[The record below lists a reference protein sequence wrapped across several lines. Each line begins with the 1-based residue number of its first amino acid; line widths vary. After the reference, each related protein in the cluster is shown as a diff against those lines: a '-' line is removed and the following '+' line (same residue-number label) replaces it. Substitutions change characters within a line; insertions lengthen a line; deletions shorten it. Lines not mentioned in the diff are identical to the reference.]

1 MGLLDGQRAVVTGG
15 GSGIGRATC
24 RRMAEEGARVAVLD
38 VNEESA
44 EAVADEIG
52 GIAFGVDVGDPD
64 AMREAVDAA
73 AAELGGLSVIY
84 NNAGT
89 SAFGKLHEMDL
100 ADWDRVLR
108 VNLTGVW
115 AGIRAAVPHL
125 LAGGGG
131 SIVSTASISGTRP
144 AAGESPYAASKAAV
158 AALTA
163 SAALEYGPSIRVN
176 AVSPGMIRTAMTAQ
190 MFEFMPNQVERFEKG
205 TPVARI
211 GEPEDIADVVVFL
224 CSDLARFVTGQNIV
238 VDGGLTLHGSG
249 VDGIF
254 DIVFPAKRD
263 VRREASR
270 RRRRPMSASRFRRSG
285 RRGLGRPWSS
295 SSREPRRRSAAR
307 RIHAGSG
314 TGRAWPTWQGRRHR
328 DR

>member
-1 MGLLDGQRAVVTGG
+1 MGLLDGRTAVVTGG

-38 VNEESA
+38 VDGDTA
-44 EAVADEIG
+44 EAVAGEMG
-52 GIAFGVDVGDPD
+52 GVAYAVDVGDPI
-64 AMREAVDAA
+64 ALKGAVDAA
-73 AAELGGLSVIY
+73 VSELGSLSIIY

-89 SAFGKLHEMDL
+89 SAFDRLHALDPSE
-100 ADWDRVLR
+100 WERVLR

-115 AGIRAAVPHL
+115 AGIRSAVPHL
-125 LAGGGG
+125 LAAGGG

-144 AAGESPYAASKAAV
+144 AAGEAPYAASKAAV

-176 AVSPGMIRTAMTAQ
+176 AVSPGMIRTAMTAP

-205 TPVARI
+205 TPVGRI
-211 GEPEDIADVVVFL
+211 GEPGDVADVVVFL

-254 DIVFPAKRD
+254 DLVFPPGPAP
-263 VRREASR
+263 A
-270 RRRRPMSASRFRRSG
+270 
-285 RRGLGRPWSS
+285 
-295 SSREPRRRSAAR
+295 
-307 RIHAGSG
+307 
-314 TGRAWPTWQGRRHR
+314 
-328 DR
+328 

>member
-1 MGLLDGQRAVVTGG
+1 MGLLDGRPAAVTGG

-24 RRMAEEGARVAVLD
+24 RRMAAEGARVAVLD
-38 VNEESA
+38 VDAESA
-44 EAVADEIG
+44 ESVAREID

-64 AMREAVDAA
+64 ALRGTVDAA
-73 AAELGGLSVIY
+73 AAELGGLSIIY

-89 SAFGKLHEMDL
+89 STFNKLHEMDP
-100 ADWDRVLR
+100 AEWERVLR

-125 LAGGGG
+125 LAAGGG

-144 AAGESPYAASKAAV
+144 AAGEGPYAASKAAV

-163 SAALEYGPSIRVN
+163 SAALEYAPSIRVN
-176 AVSPGMIRTAMTAQ
+176 AVSPGMIRTAMTAP

-205 TPVARI
+205 TPVGRI

-254 DIVFPAKRD
+254 DLVFPQ
-263 VRREASR
+263 V
-270 RRRRPMSASRFRRSG
+270 
-285 RRGLGRPWSS
+285 
-295 SSREPRRRSAAR
+295 
-307 RIHAGSG
+307 
-314 TGRAWPTWQGRRHR
+314 
-328 DR
+328 

>member
-1 MGLLDGQRAVVTGG
+1 MGLLDGRKAAVTGG

-24 RRMAEEGARVAVLD
+24 RRMAAEGARVAVLD
-38 VNEESA
+38 VDAESA
-44 EAVADEIG
+44 ESVAREID

-64 AMREAVDAA
+64 ALRGTVDAA
-73 AAELGGLSVIY
+73 AAELGGLSIIY

-89 SAFGKLHEMDL
+89 STFNKLHEMDP
-100 ADWDRVLR
+100 AEWERVLR

-125 LAGGGG
+125 QAAGGG

-144 AAGESPYAASKAAV
+144 AAGEGPYAASKAAV

-163 SAALEYGPSIRVN
+163 SAALEYAPSIRVN
-176 AVSPGMIRTAMTAQ
+176 AVSPGMIRTAMTAP

-205 TPVARI
+205 TPVGRI

-224 CSDLARFVTGQNIV
+224 CSDMARFVTGQNIV

-254 DIVFPAKRD
+254 DVVFPQ
-263 VRREASR
+263 V
-270 RRRRPMSASRFRRSG
+270 
-285 RRGLGRPWSS
+285 
-295 SSREPRRRSAAR
+295 
-307 RIHAGSG
+307 
-314 TGRAWPTWQGRRHR
+314 
-328 DR
+328 

>member
-1 MGLLDGQRAVVTGG
+1 MV
-15 GSGIGRATC
+15 
-24 RRMAEEGARVAVLD
+24 EEGALVAVLD
-38 VNEESA
+38 LNAESA
-44 EAVADEIG
+44 EVVAKEIG
-52 GIAFGVDVGDPD
+52 GVAFGVDVGDPD
-64 AMREAVDAA
+64 LLRDAVDAA
-73 AAELGGLSVIY
+73 AAALGGLSIIY

-89 SAFGKLHEMDL
+89 SAFNKLHEMDVS
-100 ADWDRVLR
+100 DWDRVLR

-176 AVSPGMIRTAMTAQ
+176 AVSPGMILTAMTEQ
-190 MFEFMPNQVERFEKG
+190 MFEFMPGQVERFEKG

-224 CSDLARFVTGQNIV
+224 CSDLARFVNGQNIV

-254 DIVFPAKRD
+254 DLVYPAKQ
-263 VRREASR
+263 
-270 RRRRPMSASRFRRSG
+270 
-285 RRGLGRPWSS
+285 
-295 SSREPRRRSAAR
+295 PR
-307 RIHAGSG
+307 
-314 TGRAWPTWQGRRHR
+314 T
-328 DR
+328 